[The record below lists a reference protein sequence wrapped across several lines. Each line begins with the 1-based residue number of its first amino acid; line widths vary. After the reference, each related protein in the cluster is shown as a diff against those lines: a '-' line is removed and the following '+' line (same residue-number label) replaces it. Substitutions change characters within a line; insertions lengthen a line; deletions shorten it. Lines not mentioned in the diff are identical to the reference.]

1 MSSPHISLFYT
12 FVKGYRLEIYI
23 FELHFLLIHIF
34 QNFCEDLIL
43 RIHAKFAKIAKI
55 NPREN

>member
-12 FVKGYRLEIYI
+12 LVKGNQLEIYI
-23 FELHFLLIHIF
+23 FELHFLLIHFF
-34 QNFCEDLIL
+34 QNFREDLIS
-43 RIHAKFAKIAKI
+43 RIQTKFAKIAKI

>member
-12 FVKGYRLEIYI
+12 FVKRNLLEIYI
-23 FELHFLLIHIF
+23 FELHFLLIHFF
-34 QNFCEDLIL
+34 QNFREDLIS
-43 RIHAKFAKIAKI
+43 RIQAKFAKIAKI